1 MSSSDITGSPYR
13 AAGPVEVFMRIF
25 VTGATGWI
33 GSAVIPELLNAGHQ
47 VLGLARSDTAAA
59 SVAGLGAEVQRG
71 DLNDLDSLR
80 AGAAASDGVV
90 HLGYNHDFSRME
102 AAAQTDLA
110 AINAIG
116 AELEGTDRPFVIASG
131 VLGLASGRVATE
143 RDVPDPGV
151 HPRIAGVQAAL
162 AFATRG
168 VRSSSVRL
176 APTVHGPCD
185 HGFVAVLVG
194 IAREK
199 GFSGYIDDGSNRWPA
214 VHRLDAA
221 NLVRLAVDDAP
232 TGAALHATAEEGVP
246 TRAIADAI
254 GRGLD
259 LPALSIPAD
268 QASDH
273 FGWMARFFGV
283 DAPASSSATRQ
294 LLGWNPE
301 QPGLIADLD
310 AGHYFKQ

>member
-1 MSSSDITGSPYR
+1 
-13 AAGPVEVFMRIF
+13 MRIF

-33 GSAVIPELLNAGHQ
+33 GSAVVPELLYAGHQ

-59 SVAGLGAEVQRG
+59 SVAGLGAEVHRG
-71 DLNDLDSLR
+71 DLDDLDSLR

-90 HLGYNHDFSRME
+90 HLGYSHDFSRME
-102 AAAQTDLA
+102 AAAQADLA

-116 AELEGTDRPFVIASG
+116 TELVGTDRPFVIASG
-131 VLGLASGRVATE
+131 VLGLGSGRVATE
-143 RDVPDPGV
+143 LDVPDPGV

-162 AFATRG
+162 SFATRG
-168 VRSSSVRL
+168 VRPSSVRF
-176 APTVHGPCD
+176 APTVHGPGD
-185 HGFVAVLVG
+185 HGFVATLVG

-199 GFSGYIDDGSNRWPA
+199 GFSGYIDEGGNRWPA

-221 NLVRLAVDDAP
+221 NLVRLAVDEAP
-232 TGAALHATAEEGVP
+232 AGAALHATAEEGVP

-259 LPALSIPAD
+259 LPVVSIPAN

-283 DAPASSSATRQ
+283 DSAASSSATQQ
-294 LLGWNPE
+294 LYGWNPVH
-301 QPGLIADLD
+301 PGLIADLD

>member
-1 MSSSDITGSPYR
+1 
-13 AAGPVEVFMRIF
+13 VEVFMRIF

-33 GSAVIPELLNAGHQ
+33 GSAVVPELLNAGHQ
-47 VLGLARSDTAAA
+47 VLGLARSDTSAARLGA
-59 SVAGLGAEVQRG
+59 LGAEVWRG
-71 DLNDLDSLR
+71 DLDDPDSLG
-80 AGAAASDGVV
+80 AGAAAADGVV
-90 HLGYNHDFSRME
+90 HLGYNHDFSQMG

-116 AELEGTDRPFVIASG
+116 AALAGTDRPFVIASG
-131 VLGLASGRVATE
+131 VLGLTSGRVATE

-162 AFATRG
+162 SFATRG
-168 VRSSSVRL
+168 VRPSSVRF
-176 APTVHGPCD
+176 APTVHGPGD
-185 HGFVAVLVG
+185 HGFLAALVG

-199 GFSGYIDDGSNRWPA
+199 GSSGYIGDGGNRWPA

-221 NLVRLAVDDAP
+221 NLVRRAVDSAP
-232 TGAALHATAEEGVP
+232 VGAALHAVAEEGVP

-259 LPALSIPAD
+259 LPAVSIPAD
-268 QASDH
+268 QADDH

-294 LLGWNPE
+294 LLGWNPTH
-301 QPGLIADLD
+301 PGLIADLD
-310 AGHYFKQ
+310 AGYYFKE